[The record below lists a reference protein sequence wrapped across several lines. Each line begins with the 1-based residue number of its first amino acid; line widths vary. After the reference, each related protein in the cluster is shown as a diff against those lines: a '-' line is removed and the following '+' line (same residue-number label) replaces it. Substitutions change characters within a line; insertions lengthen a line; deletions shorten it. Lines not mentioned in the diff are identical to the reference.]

1 VSAYDEADSY
11 VKREEIAACVA
22 KVLATKSTAEWSPIL
37 NLHNIWHTPV
47 NDYAAVADD
56 PQVHHNSCFVTIPGA
71 TGTPIRLVA
80 HPIRYDGEAAHIRL
94 PPQPLG
100 AQTEEILKEAGY
112 SDAEI
117 ADLEREGIV
126 YCHHPGR
133 PKQPSQKV
141 KRKR

>member
-1 VSAYDEADSY
+1 M
-11 VKREEIAACVA
+11 A
-22 KVLATKSTAEWSPIL
+22 KVMATKSTAEWSAIL
-37 NLHNIWHTPV
+37 NKHNIWHAPV
-47 NDYAAVADD
+47 KDYAAVIDD
-56 PQVHHNSCFVTIPGA
+56 PQVRHNSCFVTIPGA
-71 TGTPIRLVA
+71 TGTPITLVT
-80 HPIRYDGEAAHIRL
+80 HPIRYDGEAPHVHL

-100 AQTEEILKEAGY
+100 AQTAQVLEEIGY
-112 SDAEI
+112 SEAEI